1 MKLKKKRSLT
11 ARHYT
16 KKAKK
21 YVELGKTPII
31 GVAITIADGATVH
44 TSSEAVRLLAKAL
57 GEDTASSWHAK
68 YMDKFDK
75 LTKQAY
81 EELECLVKTTKDK
94 ANKTSK

>member
-1 MKLKKKRSLT
+1 M
-11 ARHYT
+11 AVRHYT
-16 KKAKK
+16 NKAKK
-21 YVELGKTPII
+21 YVELGKTPVI
-31 GVAITIADGATVH
+31 GATITIADGATVH

-81 EELECLVKTTKDK
+81 EELECLLKWSRED
-94 ANKTSK
+94 NRLS